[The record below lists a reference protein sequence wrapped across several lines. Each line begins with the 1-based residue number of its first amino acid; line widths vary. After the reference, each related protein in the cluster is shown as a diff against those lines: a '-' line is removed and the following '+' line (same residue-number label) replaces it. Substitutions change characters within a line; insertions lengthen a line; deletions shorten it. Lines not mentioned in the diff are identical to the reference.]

1 MKKYTIIIIAFL
13 FSALCLNVFAQTK
26 QYPFEVLKTGKG
38 KQAIIF
44 IPGFASSGEVWNE
57 TKATFEKD
65 FICYT
70 LTMAGFAG
78 VKPQPDPS
86 FENWKTGIADYIKDN
101 KIEKPIVIGHSMGG
115 GLALALASDYPDL
128 IGEIIVVDALPC
140 LSALMNPSFKSKENN
155 DCSATVNQ
163 MIAMTDT
170 QFYEMQEQTMPRLL
184 QDVSKLELVVSWS
197 VKSDRKT
204 FAEMYCD
211 FSNTDL
217 RNRIAQIKC
226 PSLILLESY
235 FINLKP
241 AIDEQYK
248 NLKTADFKYANKG
261 LHFIMYDDTAWYLEQ
276 LNKFLKSK

>member
-1 MKKYTIIIIAFL
+1 MKKYTIVIIAFL
-13 FSALCLNVFAQTK
+13 FSVLCLNVFAQTK
-26 QYPFEVLKTGKG
+26 SYPFEVLKTGKG

-57 TKATFEKD
+57 TKAAFEKD

-78 VKPQPDPS
+78 VKPQPDSS

-128 IGEIIVVDALPC
+128 IGKIVVVDALPC
-140 LSALMNPSFKSKENN
+140 LAALSDTSFKSKENN

-163 MIAMTDT
+163 MTSMNET
-170 QFYEMQEQTMPRLL
+170 QFYDMQKQMMPRLL
-184 QDVSKLELVVSWS
+184 QDSSKLETVVSWS
-197 VKSDRKT
+197 VKSDRTT
-204 FAEMYCD
+204 FGQMYCD

-248 NLKTADFKYANKG
+248 NLKTADFKYATKG

-276 LNKFLKSK
+276 LKQFLKSK